1 MNCTGLTEQREPCAR
16 KHGHEGPCVR
26 AGRPTVPDKRRI
38 RSVKWNGAE
47 WSKVVKMAEEAS
59 LSPSAFVRHCVLGR
73 KR

>member
-26 AGRPTVPDKRRI
+26 AGRPTVEDKRRQ

-47 WSKVVKMAEEAS
+47 WSKVCAMADAAGMTAA
-59 LSPSAFVRHCVLGR
+59 AFVRHCVLGR
-73 KR
+73 R